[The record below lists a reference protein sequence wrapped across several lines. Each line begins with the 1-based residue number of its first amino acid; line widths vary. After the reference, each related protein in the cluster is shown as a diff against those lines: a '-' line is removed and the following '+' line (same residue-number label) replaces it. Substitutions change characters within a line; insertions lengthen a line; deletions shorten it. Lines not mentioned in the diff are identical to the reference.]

1 MYLPLQVHL
10 KRTALRNLKRI
21 SSREQTRDWAL
32 QMGYKD
38 PTADIPVAVV
48 DGCRLLGRSPPNT
61 DQRTDGSRA
70 KLRSSHPGDNR
81 GAAVVRAIVPATEE
95 EAMTVEWRWWW
106 PCLELVQPRRCLVD
120 ALCHLLGMLKQC

>member
-1 MYLPLQVHL
+1 MFEISYLSARAEKNFLPKKKTL
-10 KRTALRNLKRI
+10 
-21 SSREQTRDWAL
+21 
-32 QMGYKD
+32 G
-38 PTADIPVAVV
+38 
-48 DGCRLLGRSPPNT
+48 GCRLLGRSPPNT